1 MAKFDLEDWKRR
13 RQRCRVDLRYLC
25 GVLGYRDVSKAVH
38 GRIYQHCQQFQGGT
52 EPLKI
57 VRIKDGAGYTPA
69 VSMWELPGKRK
80 KLRLVTRG
88 GLKTSIITQA
98 EKIQWIINYP
108 DIRIFQGS
116 AQLSRAKDFLRGT
129 KEQFTKNEIF
139 RWLFPEFCPKAN
151 EQGKTEDFGND
162 EQFTV
167 PCRRKPGIKEPTLRV
182 LSADS
187 SVAGGH
193 YDVGDV
199 DDGVEDQNTR
209 TPGSIEQ
216 TKKFIA
222 SLWPLIE
229 TNPLPPGHGWFGLT
243 GTIYSFSDAHFT
255 IYSEEMKKP
264 EHLREWDC
272 LYIPAN
278 DDWPTC
284 SAAMERLEQAE
295 AKGIQ
300 DDIDRMREEV
310 DKLDKE
316 HSWWPQRIGIRH
328 LRKIERDPAL
338 GPGVLFPQYLLKPL
352 QDKDGLIT
360 SKDDIRWIPRKE
372 LDAYAARITW
382 NVTVDLAGM
391 ETQTAGDTDYTVINL
406 HGWGSDG
413 RCYFDR
419 IHWGRYSPDDV
430 IERLFKLFSYRPQIQ
445 FIKIEKEAHARVLL
459 PFLRKAMAKRGTY
472 LPIMELQRDNRT
484 SKVHRI
490 RGTQPYWKNGAF
502 VFAEDLSAEVR
513 NQIELEALYFPKFN
527 HDDILDTIADALQ
540 SRDGITSDVEGRE
553 KMMPTPAET
562 DYREWRGIPVAAMS
576 WEMLQGM
583 TEEEYEGGLSA
594 EFNPSASL
602 FQ

>member
-1 MAKFDLEDWKRR
+1 MPKFDIEDWKAR
-13 RQRCRVDLRYLC
+13 RQRCRTDLRYLC

-38 GRIYQHCQQFQGGT
+38 GRIYNHCQKFLGGT
-52 EPLKI
+52 EPKKQVTL
-57 VRIKDGAGYTPA
+57 KDGAGYNPL

-116 AQLSRAKDFLRGT
+116 AQLSRSKDFLRGT
-129 KEQFTKNEIF
+129 KEQFTKNELF
-139 RWLFPEFCPKAN
+139 RWLFPEFCPKLTEA
-151 EQGKTEDFGND
+151 GKTEDFGND

-193 YDVGDV
+193 YDVGDI

-229 TNPLPPGHGWFGLT
+229 TNPLPPGHGWLNLT
-243 GTIYSFSDAHFT
+243 GTIYSFSDAHWT
-255 IYSEEMKKP
+255 IYSEEIQKP
-264 EHLREWDC
+264 EHKREWDL
-272 LYIPAN
+272 LYIPAC

-284 SAAMERLEQAE
+284 SAALERLEAAE
-295 AKGIQ
+295 EKGIAE
-300 DDIDRMREEV
+300 DIERMQEEV
-310 DKLDKE
+310 AKLENAHVWWKE
-316 HSWWPQRIGIRH
+316 RIGLRH
-328 LRKIERDPAL
+328 LRKIEKDPAL
-338 GPGVLFPQYLLKPL
+338 GPGVLYPQYLLKPL

-360 SKDDIRWIPRKE
+360 DKSEIRWIPRKE
-372 LDAYAARITW
+372 LDNYAARITW

-391 ETQTAGDTDYTVINL
+391 ETQAKGDTDYTVINL
-406 HGWGSDG
+406 HGWGTDG
-413 RCYFDR
+413 RCYFDT
-419 IHWGRYSPDDV
+419 IEWGRFSPDQV
-430 IERLFKLFSYRPQIQ
+430 IEKLFALFLRQPRIQ

-472 LPIMELQRDNRT
+472 LPVMELQRDNRT

-502 VFAEDLSAEVR
+502 VFCADIQADVR
-513 NQIELEALYFPKFN
+513 NQIELEALYFPRFN
-527 HDDILDTIADALQ
+527 HDDILDTVADALQ
-540 SRDGITSDVEGRE
+540 SREGITADVEGRPKSE
-553 KMMPTPAET
+553 IDLGP
-562 DYREWRGIPVAAMS
+562 DYDGQVREWRGIPVENLSQAA
-576 WEMLQGM
+576 LNGM
-583 TEEEYEGGLSA
+583 EAEDPEYNSVYQ
-594 EFNPSASL
+594 PW
-602 FQ
+602 